1 MMCSISIEYKSMRK
15 TLLKRATTI
24 LFWRIFICF
33 IFELKVRSAM
43 IFCIPKMKKNIRS
56 SKIAKRFGGVN
67 GVYFSPTIPIKL
79 LLLMS
84 STNCNGV
91 PKSR

>member
-1 MMCSISIEYKSMRK
+1 
-15 TLLKRATTI
+15 
-24 LFWRIFICF
+24 
-33 IFELKVRSAM
+33 M
-43 IFCIPKMKKNIRS
+43 IFCVPKMKKNILS
-56 SKIAKRFGGVN
+56 SNMAKRFGGVN

-79 LLLMS
+79 LLLIS